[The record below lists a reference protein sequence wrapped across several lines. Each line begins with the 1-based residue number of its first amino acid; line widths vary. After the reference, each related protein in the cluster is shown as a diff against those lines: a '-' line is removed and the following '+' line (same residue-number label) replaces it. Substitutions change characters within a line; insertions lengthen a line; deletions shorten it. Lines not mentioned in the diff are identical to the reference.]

1 MHLLVIMLCN
11 RNNGTDAARS
21 ERDDFVLSDG
31 LRSTEQELRFE
42 ECRPSDTLYPGAAGH
57 ELGLRHRLWQLLG
70 RSSLLARRSRSR
82 LFHELAE
89 LRHQLEELLQG
100 TIVRQAA
107 VAACRGSGTV
117 AAIVNGADEVGGNTM
132 GDGGLVCV
140 ASHGGGEQAV
150 IFREIR
156 ATAEVHHGRSEVAV
170 LGVADPRRL
179 TRGLHEGLGAQD
191 DLGTGGEHG
200 EKPLRTSR
208 EDNHTH
214 ELPSLVFAA
223 AALEGPGAALMGKFV
238 CLGGHHAL
246 LVLPGRCFATGDR
259 LETATMCCHVLHLMH
274 QARRD
279 GRIQLLGRRDDPEVL
294 REGRRHLPG
303 AWPPLPARLL
313 GHVRLLLVRPGQVK
327 PAQTH
332 REL

>member
-1 MHLLVIMLCN
+1 M
-11 RNNGTDAARS
+11 A
-21 ERDDFVLSDG
+21 
-31 LRSTEQELRFE
+31 
-42 ECRPSDTLYPGAAGH
+42 GASGGFG
-57 ELGLRHRLWQLLG
+57 LGLLGVGLLG
-70 RSSLLARRSRSR
+70 GGRVVGRGR
-82 LFHELAE
+82 L
-89 LRHQLEELLQG
+89 
-100 TIVRQAA
+100 VR
-107 VAACRGSGTV
+107 
-117 AAIVNGADEVGGNTM
+117 
-132 GDGGLVCV
+132 V
-140 ASHGGGEQAV
+140 ASLGRREQAILGGQTILCAQV
-150 IFREIR
+150 D
-156 ATAEVHHGRSEVAV
+156 HGRGEVAV

-200 EKPLRTSR
+200 EQPLRTSR

-238 CLGGHHAL
+238 FLGGHHAL
-246 LVLPGRCFATGDR
+246 LVLPGRCLASGDR

-279 GRIQLLGRRDDPEVL
+279 GRIQFLRRRDEPEVL

-303 AWPPLPARLL
+303 TWPPLPARLL